1 MSHQLELLCRDE
13 AALLVIDVQ
22 ERINA
27 VMASQGHVPRIAALV
42 TAFGSLGRPVLVSE
56 QYPKGL
62 GATVAGLRD
71 LLEPPGQVAGAE
83 SPSPSSIAPLVKDTF
98 SCVRDAGILGALR
111 ELAPRQVVVTGI
123 EAHVCVVSTVL
134 DLLRASY
141 EVHVPHDAVCSRRPA
156 DRDWA
161 LHRMSAAGAAI
172 TTTESVLF
180 ELVERCGTD
189 DFRTVAG
196 LVKTIPVEG

>member
-1 MSHQLELLCRDE
+1 MSDQVQLLCRDE

-27 VMASQGHVPRIAALV
+27 VMASQGHVPRIAALIE
-42 TAFGSLGRPVLVSE
+42 AFRSLGRPVLVSE

-62 GATVAGLRD
+62 GSTVAGLGD
-71 LLEPPGQVAGAE
+71 LLEPS
-83 SPSPSSIAPLVKDTF
+83 SPSPAAPLVKDTF
-98 SCVRDAGILGALR
+98 SCVRDAGILAALD

-134 DLLRASY
+134 DLLRAGY
-141 EVHVPHDAVCSRRPA
+141 EVHVPHDAVCSRRIP

-161 LHRMSAAGAAI
+161 LHRMASAGASI

-189 DFRTVAG
+189 DFRTVAA
-196 LVKTIPVEG
+196 LVKTIPVEGSTSD